1 MECSATTSCLYYERN
16 THWFQGQLDASRDN
30 HIAVP
35 LLLASSEVWSLPP
48 MQLNLSPEDFLLQV
62 GIIWVSEWNA
72 LQHPVIYVM
81 RETYQFLEQLDASRA
96 NCITVPTLFASRV
109 WPLPVLQLNLSPKGN
124 KLEFFFN

>member
-48 MQLNLSPEDFLLQV
+48 MQLNLSPE
-62 GIIWVSEWNA
+62 G
-72 LQHPVIYVM
+72 
-81 RETYQFLEQLDASRA
+81 
-96 NCITVPTLFASRV
+96 
-109 WPLPVLQLNLSPKGN
+109 
-124 KLEFFFN
+124 